1 MARIQARI
9 RGLDKGNT
17 NTKQFFVAIKG
28 RPNKTLIST
37 SMNERVAISK
47 KEEMQQ
53 VCHYF
58 YSKFYKVQVKRP
70 WQIEFRARILNSLH
84 QGIFFKK

>member
-1 MARIQARI
+1 VVDI
-9 RGLDKGNT
+9 GNT

-37 SMNERVAISK
+37 LMNQRVVVSK
-47 KEEMQQ
+47 KEEMEQ
-53 VCHYF
+53 VCHCF

-70 WQIEFRARILNSLH
+70 WQIGVRAQILNSLC